1 MDNEMNLT
9 NRQFQGFLRLSI
21 ENLRMALEESPDNEP
36 LIKLKDIYESMLED
50 VTEPQDVSLELRNI
64 IERGDKEG
72 YSDGEILA
80 LIREIAR

>member
-21 ENLRMALEESPDNEP
+21 EHLRMALEESPDNES
-36 LIKLKDIYESMLED
+36 IIELKDIYESMLED

-72 YSDGEILA
+72 YSDGEILT

>member
-72 YSDGEILA
+72 YSDGEILT

>member
-21 ENLRMALEESPDNEP
+21 ENLRMALEESPDNEL

-50 VTEPQDVSLELRNI
+50 VTEP
-64 IERGDKEG
+64 
-72 YSDGEILA
+72 
-80 LIREIAR
+80 